1 MGGLKLGIGGKI
13 WALVA
18 LLVAGLGLLAVQ
30 SLSSTHET
38 LIEDRRQALK
48 QVLDSSASVVESFR
62 ARAAKGEFSEEQGK
76 RLAMETLRAWRYG
89 NNDYVFINS
98 YDMRPLMHP
107 LRPEMEGQ
115 DQSEMKDPNGVYVTR
130 AMIEVARSPAG
141 AGFTSYHWARVKDK
155 PPVPKLVYVINYKPW
170 NWVLGTG
177 VYIDDIDEAYAA
189 KALDLGTKAALL
201 GVLAAVIAV
210 LIARSITGP
219 LGQLVSR
226 MRALAEGDIERQV
239 EGTGRKDEIGAL
251 ARAMEVFR
259 GNAREN
265 RRLLDEQEQLKLAA
279 AQERNRTLRDMAEG
293 LERRV
298 KSAVDAINNVGQRLN
313 GASSAMTQT
322 ADQTSEQTGAVVA
335 ATQQT
340 STNVQTVASAAEELS
355 ASGNEISRQVS
366 LTADI
371 ARAAA
376 EEASQTNGMVAALA
390 AAAGRIG
397 EVVQLI
403 DAIAGQTNLL
413 ALNATI
419 EAARAGEAGKGFAVV
434 AGEVKTLANQT
445 AKATQEIT
453 TQIAAV
459 QTETTRA
466 VAAIRHIGETI
477 TRVDEATSSIAS
489 AVEEQNAAIHEI
501 TRSVQEAARGTR
513 EVTEHISRVSDGAR
527 TSKSAAEEV
536 AGSARE
542 MVTQNGTLTREI
554 DGFLREIRTQA
565 S

>member
-1 MGGLKLGIGGKI
+1 MKLGIGAKI

-18 LLVAGLGLLAVQ
+18 LLVVGLGLLTAQ
-30 SLSSTHET
+30 SLSSARDT
-38 LIEDRRQALK
+38 LMEDRRQALR
-48 QVLDSSASVVESFR
+48 QLVETAASAVGMFQQ
-62 ARAAKGEFSEEQGK
+62 RAAKGEMTEEAAK
-76 RLAMETLRAWRYG
+76 AAALDVLRAFRYG
-89 NNDYVFINS
+89 NNDYFVVTDPNVVTI
-98 YDMRPLMHP
+98 MHP
-107 LRPEMEGQ
+107 LRPDLNG
-115 DQSEMKDPNGVYVTR
+115 KDMSQVKDANGVYFARQQV
-130 AMIEVARSPAG
+130 EESKQFGHSYVAYVFP
-141 AGFTSYHWARVKDK
+141 RVKDG
-155 PPVPKLVYVINYKPW
+155 PPLPKLAYAQMFKPW
-170 NWVLGTG
+170 GWTLLSG
-177 VYIDDIDEAYAA
+177 VYIDDIDEQFRA
-189 KALDLGTKAALL
+189 KAIELGLKALGLGLL
-201 GVLAAVIAV
+201 AGLVAI

-219 LGQLVSR
+219 LGRLVTR
-226 MRALAEGDIERQV
+226 MRALADGDITHAVQGTERQ
-239 EGTGRKDEIGAL
+239 DEMGAL

-259 GNAREN
+259 GSAIEN
-265 RRLLDEQEQLKLAA
+265 RRLLDEQEQLKQAA
-279 AQERNRTLRDMAEG
+279 ARERNRALQDMAEG

-298 KSAVDAINNVGQRLN
+298 KSAVDAINQVGQRLN
-313 GASSAMTQT
+313 GASSAMTHT
-322 ADQTSEQTGAVVA
+322 AEQTSEQTSAVVA
-335 ATQQT
+335 ATEQT
-340 STNVQTVASAAEELS
+340 STNVQTVAAAAEELS
-355 ASGNEISRQVS
+355 ASGNEISRQVA

-371 ARAAA
+371 ARTAADEA
-376 EEASQTNGMVAALA
+376 EQTNSMVSALA

-453 TQIAAV
+453 AQIAAV
-459 QTETTRA
+459 QAETTKA

-477 TRVDEATSSIAS
+477 NKVDEATSSIAS

-513 EVTEHISRVSDGAR
+513 EVSEHIGKVEEGTNTSR
-527 TSKSAAEEV
+527 SAAEEV

-542 MVTQNGTLTREI
+542 MVTQNGSLTREI

-565 S
+565 A

>member
-1 MGGLKLGIGGKI
+1 MGAFKLGIGGKI

-18 LLVAGLGLLAVQ
+18 LLVAGLGLLTAQ
-30 SLSSTHET
+30 SLSSLRDT
-38 LIEDRRQALK
+38 LVEDRRQSLK
-48 QVLDSSASVVESFR
+48 HLVESATSIVAGYQ
-62 ARAAKGEFSEEQGK
+62 ARAAKGELSEDDAK
-76 RLAMETLRAWRYG
+76 ALAKTALQFLRYG
-89 NNDYVFINS
+89 KNDYFFINNYQYS
-98 YDMRPLMHP
+98 AVMHP
-107 LRPEMEGQ
+107 LRPEMVGQ
-115 DQSEMKDPNGVYVTR
+115 DQSQMKDPNGIFITREMVDVSRRDGGGYVY
-130 AMIEVARSPAG
+130 
-141 AGFTSYHWARVKDK
+141 YHWARVKDQ
-155 PPVPKLVYVINYKPW
+155 PPVPKVVYVADFKPW
-170 NWVLGTG
+170 SWVIGTG
-177 VYIDDIDEAYAA
+177 VYIDDIDEAYRA
-189 KALDLGTKAALL
+189 KMVDIGLKAAALALL
-201 GVLAAVIAV
+201 AGVVAV

-219 LGQLVSR
+219 LRQLVTR
-226 MRALAEGDIERQV
+226 MSALAQGDIEHEVQGTERQ
-239 EGTGRKDEIGAL
+239 DEMGAL

-259 GNAREN
+259 GSALEN
-265 RRLLDEQEQLKLAA
+265 RRLLNEQEHLKQVA
-279 AQERNRTLRDMAEG
+279 AQERNRTLLDMADG

-298 KSAVDAINNVGQRLN
+298 KAAVQAITQVGSRLN
-313 GASSAMTQT
+313 GASNAMTHT
-322 ADQTSEQTGAVVA
+322 AEQTSEQTSAVVA
-335 ATQQT
+335 ATAQT
-340 STNVQTVASAAEELS
+340 SGNVQTVASAAEELS
-355 ASGNEISRQVS
+355 ASGNEISRQVA

-371 ARAAA
+371 ARSAA
-376 EEASQTNGMVAALA
+376 EEAEQTNGMVSALA

-453 TQIAAV
+453 AQINAV
-459 QTETTRA
+459 QAETTKA

-477 TRVDEATSSIAS
+477 NRVDEATSSIAS

-513 EVTEHISRVSDGAR
+513 EVSDHIGKVSEGTNTSR
-527 TSKSAAEEV
+527 TAAEEV

-565 S
+565 A